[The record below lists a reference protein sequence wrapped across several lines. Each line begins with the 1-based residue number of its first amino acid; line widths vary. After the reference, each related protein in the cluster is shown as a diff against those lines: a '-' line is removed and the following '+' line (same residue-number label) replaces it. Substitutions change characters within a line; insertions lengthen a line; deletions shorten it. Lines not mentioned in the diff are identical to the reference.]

1 MLRSLFIAL
10 SLFLF
15 ATANAQSPIDVQH
28 YRFELELSDNSDAIT
43 GKAII
48 TTKFVAD
55 AGVVNFDLASIKE
68 DKGFFAFQVK
78 RGAQLLT
85 ATHRND
91 VISIT
96 LPTPARKGEVH
107 TYEINYMG
115 TPDDGLIISK
125 NKYGDR
131 TFFSDNWPNRA
142 HQWIPC
148 NDRPDDKASFEFLVK
163 APAHYKVISNG
174 LLISEKKLDAS
185 TTLTHWKEETP
196 LSTKIMVIGAAKFG
210 VKNFSNSPKGLPVSA
225 WIYAQDTA
233 KGFYDYAVAVDILD
247 YFSNYIA
254 PFPFK
259 KLANVQSKTIF
270 GGMENASAIFYA
282 EESVTGDRKWEDVIA
297 HEIIHQWFGDAASEK
312 SFAHLWLSEGFATYL
327 TDIYIE
333 KKYGKDSANKRLQK
347 ERQQVINFSQE
358 SKTAVVDSTS
368 KLMDLL
374 NANSYQKGAWV
385 LHMLRTEVGD
395 SSFQKIVREYYN
407 TYKGSNA
414 ETRDF
419 QVVVENVT
427 GKNWKQFFDQW
438 LYQPGV
444 PILDVVWKGDKGEM
458 KIEIKQTGNFS
469 YQFPF
474 EFGIVM
480 KDGTQ
485 KVEKVF
491 ITEKETKIKLE
502 MNGKPESLV
511 LDPNTRMLFKATVKQ
526 D

>member
-1 MLRSLFIAL
+1 MLRRLL
-10 SLFLF
+10 SLILLLF
-15 ATANAQSPIDVQH
+15 FFTTNAQQIDVQH
-28 YRFELELSDNSDAIT
+28 YRFELELSDNADAIT
-43 GKAII
+43 GKVTI
-48 TTKFVAD
+48 TTKFLSD

-78 RGAQLLT
+78 EGAQLLT
-85 ATHRND
+85 VTHRND

-107 TYEINYMG
+107 IYEVNYMG
-115 TPDDGLIISK
+115 TPEDGLIISK
-125 NKYGDR
+125 NKHGDR

-174 LLISEKKLDAS
+174 LLVAEKKLDAA
-185 TTLTHWKEETP
+185 TTLTHWKEESP
-196 LSTKIMVIGAAKFG
+196 LSTKVMVIGAAKFG
-210 VKNFSNSPKGLPVSA
+210 IKNFSNSPKGIPVSA
-225 WIYAQDTA
+225 WVYAQDTA

-297 HEIIHQWFGDAASEK
+297 HEIVHQWFGDAASEK

-333 KKYGKDSANKRLQK
+333 NKYGKDSANKRLQK

-358 SKTAVVDSTS
+358 AKTAVVDSTS
-368 KLMDLL
+368 ELMDLL

-395 SSFQKIVREYYN
+395 TLFQKIVREYYH

-419 QVVVENVT
+419 QAVVERLT
-427 GKNWKQFFDQW
+427 GKNWKPFFDQW

-444 PILDVVWKGDKGEM
+444 PALDVVWKEDKDEI
-458 KIEIKQTGNFS
+458 KIEIKQTGNII
-469 YQFPF
+469 YRFPL
-474 EFGIVM
+474 ELAILM
-480 KDGTQ
+480 KNGAQ
-485 KVEKVF
+485 RIEKV
-491 ITEKETKIKLE
+491 IISEKETKIKLGMTE
-502 MNGKPESLV
+502 KSEGLI
-511 LDPNTRMLFKATVKQ
+511 LDPHTQLLFKATVKQ